1 MAELVDST
9 EGRGD
14 GGERVGGELRR
25 RQRFGRGEREMSRG
39 RGRVRERGK
48 GPGRRVAS
56 FQGIQTRRGEAG
68 RQGGRWRGQRS
79 ARASARSCL
88 ARGGGEDDRGGGGL
102 GHQLAGPACC
112 CWAAQGEAP
121 GKLLLFNF
129 VFYFFLTFVLI

>member
-39 RGRVRERGK
+39 GGRARERGK

-68 RQGGRWRGQRS
+68 RQGGRWRGRRS

-88 ARGGGEDDRGGGGL
+88 ARGGKTAEEEAGWAACWLGRPAAAGLHRGG
-102 GHQLAGPACC
+102 
-112 CWAAQGEAP
+112 AP
-121 GKLLLFNF
+121 GKLLLFNS